1 MDDMDKLSTFKSV
14 LEVFHAED
22 MILMDEDIS
31 KGYKAITAK
40 LDEPDQKE
48 LIKIL
53 LLSFYTGLD
62 AAKSPGMNNK

>member
-1 MDDMDKLSTFKSV
+1 
-14 LEVFHAED
+14 
-22 MILMDEDIS
+22 MDEDIS